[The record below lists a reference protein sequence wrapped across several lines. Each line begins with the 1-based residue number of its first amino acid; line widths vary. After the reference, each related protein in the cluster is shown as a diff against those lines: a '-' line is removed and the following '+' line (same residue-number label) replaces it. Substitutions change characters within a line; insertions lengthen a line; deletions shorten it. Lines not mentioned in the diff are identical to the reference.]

1 MRLPPLSSKLFT
13 VLALIVALLLPLG
26 LVRNLVAERES
37 RRDDVTAEVARG
49 HAGAQVLAGPV
60 LWVPYTETHVRLL
73 PADTAGGRPREE
85 TVTETLAMTIF
96 PQQLDS
102 RVELATDTRWRGLF
116 PVTVYDSTHAG
127 TGRFVWRVPE
137 PGRPGAR
144 IALGTPV
151 VLFGISD
158 PRGLH
163 AAPRLVVDGVAR
175 EVAPLAPGPLP
186 APLPLGAALA
196 GTLPQ
201 PGAVLEFGWTM
212 SLAGTGSLAWVPLAT
227 ENTVALR
234 SAWPHPSFGGSF
246 LPRERRVQ
254 TDGFEARW
262 RVPALSSQAQQQF
275 LRDAAHPQVWERFAV
290 TLADPVDLYRLTDRA
305 TKYAVV
311 FIVLSFA
318 AFLLLELVRR
328 WRIHPVQYLMIGLAL
343 IVFYLLL
350 LSLAEHLGFARA
362 YVLAAAACVG
372 LLGVYL
378 RHVLGSARAGLGAGT
393 TFAALYGVLYAILV
407 SEDNALV
414 MGALLLFGVL
424 ALAML
429 ATRRLDW
436 YALSAPV
443 GGPLAPP
450 SPPAA
455 PVAGPTT
462 ASMTTRA

>member
-163 AAPRLVVDGVAR
+163 AAPRLVA
-175 EVAPLAPGPLP
+175 
-186 APLPLGAALA
+186 
-196 GTLPQ
+196 LPQ